1 SSYRCLITC
10 IPLCPRARFG
20 QVETRKVNR
29 GFSGEL
35 TKMRLNMSLL
45 IVGSLVFFL
54 SACKKS
60 PPTPAVAAGADW
72 TMYGGTNDEQ
82 RGGGIRSRQSS
93 RADLPVAV
101 KDQRARGPEQ
111 QETDPPTGIDPPT
124 GTATSGGLPSG
135 TVGSSGRDSRNRERI
150 GHARS
155 PQPWG
160 RPAQRQHRAGWRA
173 PA

>member
-1 SSYRCLITC
+1 
-10 IPLCPRARFG
+10 
-20 QVETRKVNR
+20 
-29 GFSGEL
+29 
-35 TKMRLNMSLL
+35 MRLNMSLL

-101 KDQRARGPEQ
+101 KDQRARGPAQ

-124 GTATSGGLPSG
+124 GTATSGRCRQALSDQADAILETASALVTLDRRNLEAARHSANTALAALPAFEWK
-135 TVGSSGRDSRNRERI
+135 RETRE
-150 GHARS
+150 
-155 PQPWG
+155 
-160 RPAQRQHRAGWRA
+160 
-173 PA
+173 